1 MELLDEVQVKAINI
15 ANGKD
20 LPEIPTLMFEFIGT
34 GKWDPCSLNIFCF
47 YLFLAKCNFKLKQ
60 PLSLSL
66 LNLLIVHLEAFP

>member
-1 MELLDEVQVKAINI
+1 MDEVQVKAINI

-20 LPEIPTLMFEFIGT
+20 LPEIPTLMFELIGT
-34 GKWDPCSLNIFCF
+34 GKWDRCSLNIFCF

-66 LNLLIVHLEAFP
+66 LHLLIVHLEAFP

>member
-1 MELLDEVQVKAINI
+1 MDEVQVKAINI

-47 YLFLAKCNFKLKQ
+47 LFIFG
-60 PLSLSL
+60 
-66 LNLLIVHLEAFP
+66 